1 MALIRTFFRPVARLA
16 HLFFRSQL
24 KLRLRGGLRLEWA
37 DPGPAGPLPPAEQRA
52 AREQAELALM
62 VRELATLLDEDPD
75 IRDSLRHLVF
85 IEQALQA
92 QGLQALQQ
100 VPVPVLRKGLDQ
112 FEGLVTNW
120 GPRGLASLRSR
131 MSVAASMRSD
141 EDDEGVA
148 LPAQPAQPAMP
159 QARQVRVTES

>member
-1 MALIRTFFRPVARLA
+1 MALFRTIFRPVGRLA
-16 HLFFRSQL
+16 HLLFRSQL

-37 DPGPAGPLPPAEQRA
+37 DPGQSGTQSPAEHRA

-62 VRELATLLDEDPD
+62 VRELTALLDEDPD

-92 QGLQALQQ
+92 QGLEALQQ

-131 MSVAASMRSD
+131 MSVAASMRSQ
-141 EDDEGVA
+141 EDDDVVA
-148 LPAQPAQPAMP
+148 VPAPSSVPPA
-159 QARQVRVTES
+159 RRVRVTES